1 MILIIILVVAYALKF
16 AEVSFMEQVSW
27 WWINGLAFIA
37 FLWFEYI
44 ERALGLDKKSED
56 LLHEKMKKER
66 LKREFKNKR

>member
-27 WWINGLAFIA
+27 WWINGLAFVA